1 MAVNIGPQIGLNGEA
16 AYTKSLKN
24 IIAQSK
30 ALQAE
35 MKAVT
40 SAFDANDSSQKKLE
54 SQINVLNKQIETQQ
68 QRVKLL
74 GDAYTKS
81 SDKADKLN
89 QELQDAVS
97 KYGATSTE
105 AQKAATA
112 LDKQQQAAQRAR
124 TEYLNATSALNKMTS
139 ELGSLTSETNQVS
152 TPMERLTDTIS
163 QQQRELEQ
171 LKSEYSNAVLEFGK
185 GSSSAKRLAGEID
198 DLSKDLQENQKRA
211 DDATYQIDDLGDS
224 FGDAGDKAA
233 SFGDIIGGTFLG
245 NVLSDLASNAAQAIG
260 ELAGEALDASDSLLK
275 FESTMDFAGF
285 DSSTIEQT
293 SAAMQQYAAET
304 VYDLE
309 TVSNTVAQL
318 GANGVDNFEALTEA
332 AGNLN
337 AVAGGNA
344 DTFQSVAQ
352 VLTQTAG
359 AGKLTTENWN
369 QLADAIPGASGVL
382 QQAMLDAGAYT
393 GNFREAM
400 EAGEISAE
408 EFNNA
413 IMQLGSS
420 DAATQAAESVS
431 TVEGAVGNLQ
441 ATISDIMTSLLADGG
456 TELITGF
463 INSIT
468 AGFQQFGEWV
478 AANKDQIIE
487 FGQTAFNGIM
497 AFGQFIIANWEFI
510 VTALSAIAGGIVA
523 MQLVKFYTDIAN
535 VVNGVTT
542 LSQTFPLL
550 GNAISLL
557 QNPVFLVGAAI
568 VGLVTLFS
576 TKGDEIQEI
585 LDEVDDFMQNVFA
598 TNFTNIFGPVLGN
611 VLNGFLAGAQGIF
624 NSLLQILNGIID
636 FVRGVFT
643 GNWQRAWQGVQDIF
657 GGIFNGLIAL
667 VKAPVNAIIG
677 ILNGLIG
684 GLNSMIDGL
693 NRIQISIPDW
703 VPGIGGNTF
712 GINIGKIGN
721 IPYLASGGI
730 IRRGSAIVGEAGP
743 ELMTVFGNRTV
754 VQPLPAS
761 YSVPSVQASATQ
773 DKAIINAITAATRSI
788 VQAVQESGGE
798 VVIGDD
804 VIYRSYNRE
813 RSSRAI
819 VTGGAY

>member
-1 MAVNIGPQIGLNGEA
+1 M
-16 AYTKSLKN
+16 
-24 IIAQSK
+24 
-30 ALQAE
+30 
-35 MKAVT
+35 
-40 SAFDANDSSQKKLE
+40 
-54 SQINVLNKQIETQQ
+54 
-68 QRVKLL
+68 
-74 GDAYTKS
+74 
-81 SDKADKLN
+81 
-89 QELQDAVS
+89 QD
-97 KYGATSTE
+97 Y
-105 AQKAATA
+105 
-112 LDKQQQAAQRAR
+112 
-124 TEYLNATSALNKMTS
+124 
-139 ELGSLTSETNQVS
+139 
-152 TPMERLTDTIS
+152 
-163 QQQRELEQ
+163 
-171 LKSEYSNAVLEFGK
+171 
-185 GSSSAKRLAGEID
+185 
-198 DLSKDLQENQKRA
+198 
-211 DDATYQIDDLGDS
+211 
-224 FGDAGDKAA
+224 A
-233 SFGDIIGGTFLG
+233 SR
-245 NVLSDLASNAAQAIG
+245 
-260 ELAGEALDASDSLLK
+260 
-275 FESTMDFAGF
+275 
-285 DSSTIEQT
+285 
-293 SAAMQQYAAET
+293 T

-318 GANGVDNFEALTEA
+318 AANGVPDFERLTEA

-344 DTFQSVAQ
+344 DTFQSVAM

-456 TELITGF
+456 TELITEF

-497 AFGQFIIANWEFI
+497 AFGQFIIDNWEFI

-523 MQLVKFYTDIAN
+523 MQLVKFYTDITN

-568 VGLVTLFS
+568 VGLVTLFA
-576 TKGDEIQEI
+576 TKGDEIQDI
-585 LDEVDDFMQNVFA
+585 LDEVDDFLQNVFA
-598 TNFTNIFGPVLGN
+598 TDFTNIFGPVLGN

-743 ELMTVFGNRTV
+743 ELMSVMGNRTI
-754 VQPLPAS
+754 VQPLTGANA
-761 YSVPSVQASATQ
+761 VRAVGAEA
-773 DKAIINAITAATRSI
+773 DDRRVVNAINAAAASI
-788 VQAVQESGGE
+788 VRAVAENGGDL
-798 VVIGDD
+798 VIGDD
-804 VIYRSYNRE
+804 VIYRSYNRA
-813 RSSRAI
+813 RQSQAI
-819 VTGGAY
+819 VTGGAF

>member
-1 MAVNIGPQIGLNGEA
+1 MAVDIGPRIGIDGQAE
-16 AYTKSLKN
+16 YTKSLKN

-30 ALQAE
+30 SLAAE

-40 SAFDANDSSQKKLE
+40 SAFDANDSSQKRLQ
-54 SQINVLNKQIETQQ
+54 SQMNVLSSQIETQQ

-74 GDAYTKS
+74 GDSYAASAKKS
-81 SDKADKLN
+81 DELSAQLGKAV
-89 QELQDAVS
+89 QDF
-97 KYGATSTE
+97 GRTSTE
-105 AQKAATA
+105 AQKAAQA
-112 LDKQQQAAQRAR
+112 LDRQEQSTAKAKA
-124 TEYLNATSALNKMTS
+124 EYLNAQAALNKMNSEFTS
-139 ELGSLTSETNQVS
+139 LSGKVNQAKSPLENLTSV
-152 TPMERLTDTIS
+152 IS
-163 QQQRELEQ
+163 SQEGELQQ
-171 LKSEYSNAVLEFGK
+171 LKMQYANAVLEFGK
-185 GSSSAKRLAGEID
+185 GSSSAKRLASEIK
-198 DLSKDLQENQKRA
+198 DLSGDLNANKAKLKEA
-211 DDATYQIDDLGDS
+211 ETGVDSLGDEFDDAGRQ
-224 FGDAGDKAA
+224 AA
-233 SFGDIIGGTFLG
+233 SFGDIVGGSLLG
-245 NVLSDLASNAAQAIG
+245 NVLSDALSEIG
-260 ELAGEALDASDSLLK
+260 SALSGLAGEAVSAADSLTK
-275 FESTMDFAGF
+275 FESTMDFAGY
-285 DSSTIEQT
+285 DSKAIQEAE
-293 SAAMQQYAAET
+293 AAMQDYASRT

-318 GANGVDNFEALTEA
+318 AANGVPDFERLTEA

-344 DTFQSVAQ
+344 DTFQSVAM

-468 AGFQQFGEWV
+468 AGFQRFGEWV

-497 AFGQFIIANWEFI
+497 AFGQFIIDNWEFI

-523 MQLVKFYTDIAN
+523 MQLVKFYTDITN

-568 VGLVTLFS
+568 VGLVTLFA
-576 TKGDEIQEI
+576 TKGDEIQDI

-598 TNFTNIFGPVLGN
+598 TDFTNIFGPVLGN
-611 VLNGFLAGAQGIF
+611 VLNGFLAGAQGTF

-643 GNWQRAWQGVQDIF
+643 GNWQRAWQGVRDIF

-743 ELMTVFGNRTV
+743 ELMSVMGNRTI
-754 VQPLPAS
+754 VQPLTGANA
-761 YSVPSVQASATQ
+761 VRAMGTEADDRRIVNA
-773 DKAIINAITAATRSI
+773 INAAAASI
-788 VQAVQESGGE
+788 VRAVAENGGDL
-798 VVIGDD
+798 VVGDD
-804 VIYRSYNRE
+804 VIYRSYNRA
-813 RSSRAI
+813 RQSQAI
-819 VTGGAY
+819 VTGGAF